1 MAKTGREQ
9 RGELYSELREQ
20 GWEPERPYREY
31 SLEQLQGI
39 KAERDAHPPI
49 VVEGASFGELG
60 NVLLADFQA
69 DGFEE
74 GVKEDDHKPRATS
87 PQAQQPHDRRP
98 VGQLKSKGDPA
109 KEEESTPEGLPEG
122 ALRADEHGRIWFRE
136 EIGPEI
142 AKNRRLRKRI
152 TQVVPESVEVRQ
164 IQSGDYIETIEVV
177 GERTRNLDAFITLP
191 PTQVGIYLDP
201 RFPWKVFTYNG
212 ALGFSFGDINDY
224 YGGVEFVPKTV
235 KRKFVGNMLAYDIKS
250 AIAEVER
257 KFREMQLSRS
267 MPMMGRR

>member
-39 KAERDAHPPI
+39 KAEREAQLNVIAAPGEHLGDL
-49 VVEGASFGELG
+49 GANLMAEFKAE
-60 NVLLADFQA
+60 
-69 DGFEE
+69 GFEE
-74 GVKEDDHKPRATS
+74 GVKGNDAEDTPS
-87 PQAQQPHDRRP
+87 WVQPQEPHDRRP
-98 VGQLKSKGDPA
+98 VGMLKPKVEKD
-109 KEEESTPEGLPEG
+109 ETPDGLPEG
-122 ALRADEHGRIWFRE
+122 AIRADDAGRIWFRE

-152 TQVVPESVEVRQ
+152 TQVVPEKVEVKQ
-164 IQSGDYIETIEVV
+164 IQAGDYIETIEVV
-177 GERTRNLDAFITLP
+177 GEGTRSLDAFITLP

-212 ALGFSFGDINDY
+212 SLGFSYGDVNAY
-224 YGGVEFVPKTV
+224 YGGVEFVPSTV
-235 KRKFVGNMLAYDIKS
+235 KKKFVGNMMAYDIKS
-250 AIAEVER
+250 AISTVER
-257 KFREMQLSRS
+257 KYRELQLAQSTPR
-267 MPMMGRR
+267 MGRR